1 MESGMTGTVKFRA
14 DAAKQKNEACKKE
27 CLWQD
32 LTTKGKKRKMARAI
46 AFFRHLLQ
54 T

>member
-1 MESGMTGTVKFRA
+1 MESGMTETDKLFA
-14 DAAKQKNEACKKE
+14 DTAKQKNEACKKE

-32 LTTKGKKRKMARAI
+32 LTTKGKKRKMARTI